1 MSKNAY
7 ITFRSAYSIMKTK
20 WVFSLLA
27 ILLMSAIQ
35 VETPVLGKVAAY
47 TVGEV
52 VADFRLKSTSGQQVA
67 LSDYRTSKGVIVV
80 FTSNHC
86 PFAKA
91 YEDRIIALD
100 RKYAPQGVPV
110 LAIQPN
116 DPAAYEDDS
125 FDNMKARAAD
135 KGYPFPYLLDETQ
148 EVAKAFGATRT
159 PHAYLLKRTGDR
171 FVVEYIGTLDDSP
184 QDAGSV
190 KRRYMEE
197 ALNSLLTGRPVVT
210 TITKA
215 VGCAIKWKGL

>member
-1 MSKNAY
+1 
-7 ITFRSAYSIMKTK
+7 MKTK

-27 ILLMSAIQ
+27 VLLMSATQ
-35 VETPVLGKVAAY
+35 VETPVLGRTAAY
-47 TVGEV
+47 TIGEV
-52 VADFRLKSTSGQQVA
+52 VADFRLKNTNGQQVA
-67 LSDYRTSKGVIVV
+67 LSDYRTSKGVIVI

-110 LAIQPN
+110 VAIQPN

-125 FDNMKARAAD
+125 FENMKARAAD
-135 KGYPFPYLLDETQ
+135 KGYSFPYLLDETQ